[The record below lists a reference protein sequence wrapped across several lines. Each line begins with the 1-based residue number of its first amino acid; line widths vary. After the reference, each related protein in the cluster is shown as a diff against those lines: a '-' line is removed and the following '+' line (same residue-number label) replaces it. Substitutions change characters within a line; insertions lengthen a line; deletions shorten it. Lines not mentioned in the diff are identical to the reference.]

1 MPPLK
6 ILSKIDDIADTEQLN
21 SDILKTRIKWI
32 DNQYP
37 YGCVWYGRAALR
49 FPFISAGNTDNMS
62 IIVGSG
68 ISLWALMSVCLSVE
82 NIYNYNLKPNN
93 TTV

>member
-37 YGCVWYGRAALR
+37 YGCV
-49 FPFISAGNTDNMS
+49 
-62 IIVGSG
+62 
-68 ISLWALMSVCLSVE
+68 
-82 NIYNYNLKPNN
+82 
-93 TTV
+93 